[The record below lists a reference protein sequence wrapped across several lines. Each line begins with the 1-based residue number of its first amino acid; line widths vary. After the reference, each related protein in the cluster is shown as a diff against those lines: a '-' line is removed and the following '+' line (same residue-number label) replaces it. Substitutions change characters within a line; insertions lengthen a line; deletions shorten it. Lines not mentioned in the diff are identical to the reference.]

1 MKDYVVTVHFS
12 GSKTYLVSAPSDD
25 EAEYSAQDEF
35 DNDIGDLSDYTE
47 VTDVETQL
55 DSDE

>member
-1 MKDYVVTVHFS
+1 
-12 GSKTYLVSAPSDD
+12 VSAPDD
-25 EAEYSAQDEF
+25 EEAEYSAQDEF
-35 DNDIGDLSDYTE
+35 YNDIGDLSDYTE